1 MEPQINADTR
11 GEEPSNSTKSAK
23 KTKPLTVE
31 NAEDAEYTA
40 RANLMICGN
49 LGAK

>member
-23 KTKPLTVE
+23 KIKSLSAE
-31 NAEDAEYTA
+31 NAEDAV
-40 RANLMICGN
+40 RANLMKCGK